1 LDIEA
6 LSLKKYTPNY
16 QLSLIQ
22 VVSLIQTL
30 LDHNSNIQATQR
42 VHKKQIKQVA
52 MLTKAFTTAAMAL
65 ACAGM
70 VSAQTFTECNPLKKT
85 CPPNPAFGDAKV
97 ECDFAKGECGAFH
110 NMIATELKYNQQGAL
125 FRINK
130 ETEAPT
136 IRSDN
141 YLFFGR
147 VDVVVQAA
155 KGQGIV
161 TSAVL
166 QSDDL
171 DEVDWEWVG
180 GDDAQVQSNYFSKGD
195 TTTYDRAQYHPVS
208 APLTTTHKYSLEWT
222 STKIDWLIDDVVVR
236 TLNAADAKGTAGFPQ
251 TPMQVKMG
259 TWVAGGKNSNEGT
272 REWAGGYTDFK
283 QAPFDAYY
291 RSVTIIDYA
300 GKDAPGQSPG
310 AKEYVWTDKS
320 GDWESIDV
328 KKTLSDTDGEDKTS
342 ASTTV
347 TKATQTA
354 QPTKTKTAQ
363 HTSTVEE
370 TTSAVVTKTKTAEHE
385 SKTHETQTE
394 SAKETK
400 ETKITE
406 VATTFSTATA
416 VASTTVASEEAAATS
431 TEGSSAGP
439 DSGVNSGA
447 AVDKGTSSDSAEEG
461 SSSDTTPVAVN
472 SGSRMTG
479 NIIAAFAGLMIAQI
493 LI

>member
-1 LDIEA
+1 
-6 LSLKKYTPNY
+6 
-16 QLSLIQ
+16 
-22 VVSLIQTL
+22 
-30 LDHNSNIQATQR
+30 
-42 VHKKQIKQVA
+42 
-52 MLTKAFTTAAMAL
+52 
-65 ACAGM
+65 
-70 VSAQTFTECNPLKKT
+70 
-85 CPPNPAFGDAKV
+85 
-97 ECDFAKGECGAFH
+97 
-110 NMIATELKYNQQGAL
+110 MIATELKYNQQGAL

-195 TTTYDRAQYHPVS
+195 TTTYDRAQYHAVA

-251 TPMQVKMG
+251 TPMQVKLG

-300 GKDAPGQSPG
+300 GKDAPGQNRG
-310 AKEYVWTDKS
+310 AKEYVWTDKT

-328 KKTLSDTDGEDKTS
+328 KKTLSETDGEDKTS

-347 TKATQTA
+347 SKATQTA
-354 QPTKTKTAQ
+354 QPTKTKTAE
-363 HTSTVEE
+363 HTTTVEE
-370 TTSAVVTKTKTAEHE
+370 TTSAVVTKTKTAQHE
-385 SKTHETQTE
+385 SQTHETQTE

-416 VASTTVASEEAAATS
+416 VASTTKASEEAVATP
-431 TEGSSAGP
+431 TEGSSSGSGSSS
-439 DSGVNSGA
+439 DSGANSGA
-447 AVDKGTSSDSAEEG
+447 AVDPVTPTGSATEG
-461 SSSDTTPVAVN
+461 APSDTTPVPVN

-479 NIIAAFAGLMIAQI
+479 SILAAFAGLMIAQI